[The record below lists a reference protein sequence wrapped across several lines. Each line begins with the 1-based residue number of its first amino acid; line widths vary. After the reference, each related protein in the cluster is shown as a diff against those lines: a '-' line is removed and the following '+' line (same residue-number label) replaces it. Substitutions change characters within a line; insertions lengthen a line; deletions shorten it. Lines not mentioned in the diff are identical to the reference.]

1 MGSRPVPV
9 PIMAELKE
17 YVSGLDPKQEA
28 IFNRPFNQSRW
39 TQIREKLCPFGKP
52 EKKQNVSGSVTGLGV
67 GDISLLE
74 HLAVIPGHP
83 AAGM

>member
-1 MGSRPVPV
+1 M
-9 PIMAELKE
+9 
-17 YVSGLDPKQEA
+17 
-28 IFNRPFNQSRW
+28 
-39 TQIREKLCPFGKP
+39 CPFGKP
-52 EKKQNVSGSVTGLGV
+52 EKKQNILGSVTGLGV